1 MISYYLLKWDVIGVG
16 VYEEQRKKKN
26 VCGKVGRNQKES
38 FAE

>member
-16 VYEEQRKKKN
+16 VYEEQRKKKMC
-26 VCGKVGRNQKES
+26 VGKSEEIKKS